1 MRKKNKFSNS
11 PLLFPPLSLTIKLVN
26 TSIYL
31 FSNIHFA
38 IMCLCKQRRTAAKS
52 LSLSAVPICVFCNSL
67 PFCCVYE
74 ELFFYVVRCTVGE
87 DSCRP
92 LEPAHTSCLSI
103 CRLITEF
110 TPPPPFFEDCVHL
123 FSATANWS
131 IIFALIP
138 LKMFILAPEMV
149 SIAHVSRFARWHYPM
164 LRYLAIKR
172 ALFLQQ
178 LVPLCKNKR
187 RK

>member
-1 MRKKNKFSNS
+1 MNACGRTTRGCKKIIKFNKS

-67 PFCCVYE
+67 PFCYVYE
-74 ELFFYVVRCTVGE
+74 QLFFYVVRCTVGE

-92 LEPAHTSCLSI
+92 LEPAHTSCSSI

-110 TPPPPFFEDCVHL
+110 IPPYFIFFLTLHESHVCPKDNVHL

-138 LKMFILAPEMV
+138 LKIFILAPEMV
-149 SIAHVSRFARWHYPM
+149 CSAHVFLFAR
-164 LRYLAIKR
+164 
-172 ALFLQQ
+172 
-178 LVPLCKNKR
+178 
-187 RK
+187 